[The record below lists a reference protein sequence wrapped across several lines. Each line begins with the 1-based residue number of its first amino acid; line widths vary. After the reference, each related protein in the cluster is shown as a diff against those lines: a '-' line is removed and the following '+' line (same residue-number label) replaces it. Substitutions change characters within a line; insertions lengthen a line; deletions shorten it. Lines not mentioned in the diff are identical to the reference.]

1 MGFLTP
7 HSTVASWVSL
17 VLTLYP
23 PRNIRSADRPR
34 ARTSRPPPLV
44 PPEGFYGGSRGC
56 SWTATA
62 PPRWPGLKS
71 PKSDTY
77 FATFARWTADRRGA
91 REKHSQ
97 TVNLDLSSSA
107 RGPAR
112 AVASV
117 RLPEGAQPA
126 AACLDEVFA
135 SSLRLPPTSTRK
147 VAASSG
153 CLPSGSFRPR
163 ALCASGRRGR

>member
-1 MGFLTP
+1 MYVLQG
-7 HSTVASWVSL
+7 

-23 PRNIRSADRPR
+23 RRGIQTAHRPR
-34 ARTSRPPPLV
+34 ARTSRPPPRV
-44 PPEGFYGGSRGC
+44 PPEGYGGSRGC
-56 SWTATA
+56 SWTASA
-62 PPRWPGLKS
+62 RARWPGGAKA
-71 PKSDTY
+71 KSDTY
-77 FATFARWTADRRGA
+77 YFFATFARWTAADRRGA
-91 REKHSQ
+91 REKHTQ
-97 TVNLDLSSSA
+97 TVNLDLSLSD
-107 RGPAR
+107 RGPER

-153 CLPSGSFRPR
+153 CLPSGSYRPR
-163 ALCASGRRGR
+163 AWCASGRRGR